1 MIVEKIDRTV
11 INSCNAVQRRFRID
25 ESGIV
30 NILTIL
36 RKSMY
41 SNPTRIIVQ
50 EYANNARDA
59 HVAAKTPQRPIHITC
74 PTAVSPYLKIR
85 DYGNGIPPEL
95 VDEVFVVYGAS
106 TKRDTNEQIGGF
118 GLGAKSAFSYCDAFE
133 VTTICN
139 GLKYIYAPHI
149 DESDIGEMPLI
160 AVEETDEP
168 TGTLISIPIKDS
180 DIYAVNDAITLIT
193 EYWDIR
199 PEVTGSPNYSNRKVY
214 FSESNWSLMEKSYSW
229 QDNEILY
236 CVEGIPYT
244 FAIPASDERFSKELK
259 ELANCPFVVKLKTGD
274 VTIASNRESLVSDE
288 KTLSKIKEI
297 LDEINDHFRNHV
309 MESIEKCDK
318 LSEMFELR
326 AMYNKLRLDHMV
338 RSFVWKGITISGNH
352 LTIPNDIGHVSRLRL
367 TKRGDEEGRGYSVK
381 VIATGQEIDF
391 DTTTRKHI
399 FTHCIEEGK
408 TFNRNQVLNAMLT
421 NGTMLECQLISLRV
435 PEDDP
440 VLETCGFQYF
450 NKTSLSIYPT
460 KNLWRSKLLGGVPTP
475 KVEYYNFQGPCH
487 VKSNN
492 WRRTVGEIDDLEEG
506 VYFKLFRGK
515 AIENYEYEFFD
526 AFNDCCKLPI
536 YGIPPRSV
544 KDAIENE
551 NLVDHI
557 TFLNS
562 YCDGLMSRIKDN
574 EYAATIVCGDAR
586 HCINDSLARLIPFI
600 GELPEDHLLFR
611 WLTASKLW
619 KSDELKEVR
628 AAVLRYNY
636 FAPFIG
642 REKYNTDDSLQSIH
656 DLATKTYPA
665 LATFE
670 YGMRYTSYATREQMY
685 EASKAYVEY
694 IDTKIALESEH

>member
-11 INSCNAVQRRFRID
+11 ITSCNAIQRRFLID

-36 RKSMY
+36 RKNMY

-59 HVAAKTPQRPIHITC
+59 HVAAKIRNKPIHITC
-74 PTAVSPYLKIR
+74 PTVVSPYLKIR
-85 DYGNGIPPEL
+85 DYGLGIPPEL

-106 TKRDTNEQIGGF
+106 TKRHTDEQIGGF

-133 VTTICN
+133 VTTVCN

-168 TGTLISIPIKDS
+168 TGTLISIPIRDA
-180 DIYAVNDAITLIT
+180 DIYAVNDAITMVT
-193 EYWDIR
+193 EYWDVR
-199 PEVTGSPNYSNRKVY
+199 PEVAGSPNYSNRKVY

-229 QDNEILY
+229 QANEIIY

-244 FAIPASDERFSKELK
+244 FDIPSNDERFSKELK

-288 KTLSKIKEI
+288 KTMSKVKEI
-297 LDEINDHFRNHV
+297 LDEINDHF

-318 LSEMFELR
+318 LSEMFERR

-338 RSFVWKGITISGNH
+338 RSFVWNGITISGNH
-352 LTIPNDIGHVSRLRL
+352 LTVPADIGHVSRLRL

-381 VIATGQEIDF
+381 VISTGQEIDF
-391 DTTTRKHI
+391 DATTRKHI
-399 FTHCIEEGK
+399 FTNCIEEGK
-408 TFNRNQVLNAMLT
+408 PFNRNQVLNAMLT
-421 NGTMLECQLISLRV
+421 NGTMRECQLISLRV

-440 VLETCGFQYF
+440 ILETCGFQYF
-450 NKTSLSIYPT
+450 NKTSLSVFPT
-460 KNLWRSKLLGGVPTP
+460 KNLWRSKVIGGRPTP
-475 KVEYYNFQGPCH
+475 KVEYHSFVGPCH
-487 VKSNN
+487 VRSNN
-492 WRRTVGEIDDLEEG
+492 WHRTEGDIDDLEEG

-515 AIENYEYEFFD
+515 SIEDYTYEFFD
-526 AFNDCCKLPI
+526 AFKECCELPI
-536 YGIPPRSV
+536 YGIPPKSL

-562 YCDGLMSRIKDN
+562 YCDGLMSYIKNN
-574 EYAATIVCGDAR
+574 EYEATIVCGDYR
-586 HCINDSLARLIPFI
+586 HCIYDSIGRLSTIADSF
-600 GELPEDHLLFR
+600 PEDHLLHK
-611 WLTASKLW
+611 WYTSSKPW
-619 KSDELKEVR
+619 KSEKLKEVK
-628 AAVLRYNY
+628 ASVLRYNY

-642 REKYNTDDSLQSIH
+642 REKYKPNDSLQSIH
-656 DLATKTYPA
+656 DLALATYPA
-665 LATFE
+665 LATIE
-670 YGMRYTSYATREQMY
+670 YGMRYTSYATAEPMY
-685 EASKAYVEY
+685 EAAKAYVDH
-694 IDTKIALESEH
+694 IDAKIALESEH